1 MPSQAKPSQAK
12 PIVPWVGGK
21 RRLIKHILPHIPPHQ
36 CYVEPFAGGA
46 AVFFLKPERAKVEVL
61 NDINGELI
69 NLYRIVQHHLPEFL
83 RQFECLPASREQ
95 FAAFQ
100 QMAPHTMTDIQ
111 RAVRFYYL
119 QQHAF
124 GGKVAG
130 QSFGTATT
138 TPAFDPLTAT
148 HALQAA
154 RQRLS
159 GIYIERESWRQCMQ
173 RYDRPHTFF
182 YCDPP
187 YWRTEGYGVP
197 FAWSEY
203 EALRDV
209 MKQAQGAV
217 LISINDHP
225 DIRALFAGQH
235 IQTLDIAYSVSRHK
249 RGQKSGELLIS
260 NYPYPANDRTKK

>member
-1 MPSQAKPSQAK
+1 MPTATTKAR
-12 PIVPWVGGK
+12 PIIPWIGGK
-21 RRLIKHILPHIPPHQ
+21 RRLVKHILPLIPPHQ

-46 AVFFLKPERAKVEVL
+46 ALFFLKPDKAKVEVL
-61 NDINGELI
+61 NDINGDLI
-69 NLYRIVQHHLPEFL
+69 NLYRVVQHHLPEFL

-95 FAAFQ
+95 FVSFQ
-100 QMAPHTMTDIQ
+100 QANPATMTDVQ

-119 QQHAF
+119 QHHAF
-124 GGKVAG
+124 GGKVTG
-130 QSFGTATT
+130 QNFGTATT

-148 HALQAA
+148 QTLQAA

-159 GIYIERESWRQCMQ
+159 GVYIERETWLQCMQ

-197 FAWSEY
+197 FAWPEY
-203 EALRDV
+203 EALHDV
-209 MKQAQGAV
+209 MRQAQGAV

-235 IQTLDIAYSVSRHK
+235 IKTLDITYSISRQK

-260 NYPYPANDRTKK
+260 NYPFLANERAKK